1 MVVAAVPPPYGAGV
15 SDDAVKITQRT
26 DLHRGFF
33 RLERYRLKH
42 KLYRGGWSAE
52 IEREIFER
60 GRTVGILLYDPDRDE
75 IVLVEQFR
83 LAAHLTGMPAWE
95 LEIVAGIVD
104 KEGESETALAR
115 RESREEA
122 GLELIGEPIFI
133 HRFMPSTG
141 ACTEVV
147 DLFAGR
153 VDASQASGIHG
164 LADEHEDIKVLVQG
178 YADAMARVRA
188 GTIVNGPTVLALY
201 WLAANRARLRRR
213 WT

>member
-1 MVVAAVPPPYGAGV
+1 V
-15 SDDAVKITQRT
+15 SDDGVKIIQRE

-33 RLERYRLKH
+33 RLERYRLRH
-42 KLYRGGWSAE
+42 RLYRGGWSAE
-52 IEREIFER
+52 LEREIFER

-75 IVLVEQFR
+75 VVLVEQFR
-83 LAAHLTGMPAWE
+83 LAAHLAGLSAWV

-104 KEGESETALAR
+104 KEGESEVELAR

-141 ACTEVV
+141 GCTEVV

-153 VDASQASGIHG
+153 VDASKADGIHG
-164 LADEHEDIKVLVQG
+164 LADEHEDIKVVVLGFAQAMEQVR
-178 YADAMARVRA
+178 ADA
-188 GTIVNGPTVLALY
+188 IKNGPTLLALY
-201 WLAANRARLRRR
+201 WLAAERERLRRKWR
-213 WT
+213 SIPANG

>member
-1 MVVAAVPPPYGAGV
+1 V
-15 SDDAVKITQRT
+15 SDDGVKITQREEI
-26 DLHRGFF
+26 HRGFF

-60 GRTVGILLYDPDRDE
+60 GRTVGIVLYDPHRDE
-75 IVLVEQFR
+75 VVLVEQFR
-83 LAAHLTGMPAWE
+83 LAAYLAKMPAWE

-104 KEGESETALAR
+104 KDSESEVELAR

-147 DLFAGR
+147 DLFAGQ
-153 VDASQASGIHG
+153 VDASKASGIHG
-164 LADEHEDIKVLVQG
+164 LADENEDIKVVVMRFDEAMQQLRE
-178 YADAMARVRA
+178 DA
-188 GTIVNGPTVLALY
+188 IKNGPTLLALY
-201 WLAANRARLRRR
+201 WLAAERERLRRDWGASGGR
-213 WT
+213 